1 LNTLLY
7 NRDDILPTGQVRI
20 ADHRVDHLLQVLKIA
35 LHDTLKVGQLSGQL
49 GSAKI
54 AYIGDKEVI
63 LDVTLN
69 QSPPPK
75 LPVSL
80 ILALP
85 RPKMLRRIFRSIAE
99 LGVAELHL
107 INSYRVEKSY
117 WKSPVLNSE
126 TTHNYFLQGLE
137 QAQDTVPPNLHLH
150 TRFKPFVEDVLPSII
165 GEQRALVAHPGDY
178 PLCPRGVDEPLV
190 LVIGPEGGF
199 IPYEID
205 KLAQAGCEV
214 VSLGKR
220 ILRVE
225 NAVSSILGRLF

>member
-7 NRDDILPTGQVRI
+7 SQDDILPTGQVRI
-20 ADHRVDHLLQVLKIA
+20 ADTRVDHLLQVLKIA
-35 LHDTLKVGQLSGQL
+35 LHDTLKVGLLSGQL

-54 AYIGDKEVI
+54 TYIGGQEVI

-80 ILALP
+80 VLALP
-85 RPKMLRRIFRSIAE
+85 RPKMLRRIFRSVAE

-107 INSYRVEKSY
+107 IN
-117 WKSPVLNSE
+117 
-126 TTHNYFLQGLE
+126 YFLQGLE
-137 QAQDTVPPNLHLH
+137 QARDTVIPNLHLH
-150 TRFKPFVEDVLPSII
+150 NRFKPFVEDTLPSMIL
-165 GEQRALVAHPGDY
+165 GHRALVAHPGDY
-178 PLCPRGVDEPLV
+178 PLCPRGLEEQLV

-205 KLAQAGCEV
+205 KLAEAGCEV

>member
-7 NRDDILPTGQVRI
+7 SQDDILPTGQVRI
-20 ADHRVDHLLQVLKIA
+20 ADTRVDHLLQVLKIA
-35 LHDTLKVGQLSGQL
+35 LHDTLKVGLLSGQL

-54 AYIGDKEVI
+54 TYIGDQEVI

-80 ILALP
+80 VLALP
-85 RPKMLRRIFRSIAE
+85 RPKMLRRIFRSVAE
-99 LGVAELHL
+99 LGVPELHL

-117 WKSPVLNSE
+117 WKSPVLNPE
-126 TTHNYFLQGLE
+126 TTHSYFLQGLE
-137 QAQDTVPPNLHLH
+137 QARDTVLPNLHLH
-150 TRFKPFVEDVLPSII
+150 NRFKPFVEDTLPSMIL
-165 GEQRALVAHPGDY
+165 GHRAVVAHPGDY
-178 PLCPRGVDEPLV
+178 PLCPRGLEEQLV

-205 KLAQAGCEV
+205 KLAEAGCEV